1 MVTVYNVTIEMLYTY
16 HLQCVDTFLLSMADP
31 TQLCSTVTVLT
42 AYISKTKKGKKLKII
57 WGDAHVMLSLFNISK
72 WSTECSDQ

>member
-1 MVTVYNVTIEMLYTY
+1 MLYTY

-42 AYISKTKKGKKLKII
+42 AYISKTKKVKKPEKI
-57 WGDAHVMLSLFNISK
+57 WEDAYVPKLYLVKIMK
-72 WSTECSDQ
+72 